1 VGVTLQKTEAEH
13 PYMEINP
20 EICGGN
26 PVIALSY
33 CYENK
38 DTLDKKIREDKQ
50 FMRKLANQ

>member
-1 VGVTLQKTEAEH
+1 MQKTEAEH